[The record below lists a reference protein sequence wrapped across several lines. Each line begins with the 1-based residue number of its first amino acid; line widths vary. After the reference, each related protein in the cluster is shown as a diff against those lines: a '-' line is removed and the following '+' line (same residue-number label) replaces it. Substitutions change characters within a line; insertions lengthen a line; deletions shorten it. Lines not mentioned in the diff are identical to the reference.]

1 MDSNK
6 YKYLQR
12 AIKRTHKFYI
22 GDRNDGVATLEDLVK
37 FFDIEIDSN
46 RVSDMELKI
55 SGLEYDKSDLLSP
68 VNFSKLSLE
77 EVLEL
82 SRDNFYEWFSLIDA
96 EFRYYITSEYN
107 NKTLKK

>member
-12 AIKRTHKFYI
+12 AIKRTYKCYI

-46 RVSDMELKI
+46 RVSDYVVKSISYNPPKI
-55 SGLEYDKSDLLSP
+55 YEIVLL
-68 VNFSKLSLE
+68 
-77 EVLEL
+77 
-82 SRDNFYEWFSLIDA
+82 
-96 EFRYYITSEYN
+96 
-107 NKTLKK
+107 

>member
-12 AIKRTHKFYI
+12 AIKRTYKCYI

-46 RVSDMELKI
+46 RVSDYVVKSI
-55 SGLEYDKSDLLSP
+55 SYNPLCIVLHDKGTDTLYS
-68 VNFSKLSLE
+68 SKYTS
-77 EVLEL
+77 
-82 SRDNFYEWFSLIDA
+82 SA
-96 EFRYYITSEYN
+96 YYF
-107 NKTLKK
+107 